1 MTERVEVTSADKIA
15 AARIAHDGEWE
26 VSVAEAFA
34 RHRQTAYRAGLEKA
48 KEIADVY
55 SSIHVEKRDDA
66 MAVGQMH
73 GALTKARQ
81 AQTCDEIAAA
91 IQKEID
97 HEQ

>member
-48 KEIADVY
+48 KEIGASLGVHWKTVY
-55 SSIHVEKRDDA
+55 NHR
-66 MAVGQMH
+66 
-73 GALTKARQ
+73 
-81 AQTCDEIAAA
+81 
-91 IQKEID
+91 
-97 HEQ
+97 